1 MMKVSFSEI
10 DEAYL
15 RNKVDNGY
23 YSSISEAVRDAVRK
37 QREKEQS
44 GLLAALEV
52 GEQAIT
58 DGKFRS
64 FNKDIHDKIVKQGIS
79 KAKKNEYVMNPNVK
93 PQ

>member
-44 GLLAALEV
+44 SLLSALEA
-52 GEQAIT
+52 GEKAID
-58 DGKFRS
+58 DGKVRK
-64 FNKDIHDKIVKQGIS
+64 FNKDIHDKIIKQGIN
-79 KAKKNEYVMNPNVK
+79 KAKNNEYVMNPDVK